1 MGGVITGTAFT
12 AQFPSIDT
20 TSSNGNATLQGFTV
34 AIYNIGCW
42 LGALLT
48 MFIGDRL
55 GRKRTIMVGAAILA
69 VGTVI
74 QCSAYSLAQL
84 LVSNKCLQSSV
95 IFFLPQ
101 GVRLLIRICYEGW
114 KDYHRHGKRD
124 YHIVNSRMAC
134 GID

>member
-95 IFFLPQ
+95 FSFFSPK
-101 GVRLLIRICYEGW
+101 GFGC
-114 KDYHRHGKRD
+114 
-124 YHIVNSRMAC
+124 
-134 GID
+134 